1 MRYFGSMSG
10 RMLAPVAAMLMMTF
24 VAAPSATAAGLTGDE
39 VTVLITERLAAENLQ
54 GAPVIASNRIFPDC
68 AGKVEILPMF
78 GSWHTVNVACSSRS
92 GWRFAIRANV
102 SNGTSARAS
111 DWRSGGSADSTS
123 ISGLVTS
130 KKPAAHHK
138 IAVSVQVVALNRSVR
153 KGDIIT
159 AEDIALVEVAER
171 NAIGAFK
178 GDDDLVGRR
187 LKSSL
192 TAGKPVRTRHLEPDY
207 MVTKGAEVIIS
218 SKAGVVNVDVVGIAL
233 EDGQFGEWIKVQN
246 ASSGQSVFAKVI
258 SEKKVAVVAKKS

>member
-1 MRYFGSMSG
+1 MRYFGGMTG
-10 RMLAPVAAMLMMTF
+10 RMLAPVAVMWMMAS
-24 VAAPSATAAGLTGDE
+24 AAGPSALAAGLTGDE
-39 VTVLITERLAAENLQ
+39 VTVLIKERLAAANLQ
-54 GAPVIASNRIFPDC
+54 AAPIIASNRTFPDC

-78 GSWHTVNVACSSRS
+78 GGWHTVSVACRS
-92 GWRFAIRANV
+92 KPGWRFAIRANI
-102 SNGTSARAS
+102 SSGAGGRAS
-111 DWRSGGSADSTS
+111 DWRSHGSNDSSS
-123 ISGLVTS
+123 ISGSVIGNKYVSNRNSAT
-130 KKPAAHHK
+130 
-138 IAVSVQVVALNRSVR
+138 SVQVLALKRSVS

-159 AEDIALVEVAER
+159 ADDLLLVEVAGR
-171 NAIGAFK
+171 NAIGMFK

-207 MVTKGAEVIIS
+207 MVVKDAEVIIT

-233 EDGQFGEWIKVQN
+233 EDGQFGEWIKVEN

>member
-10 RMLAPVAAMLMMTF
+10 RMLAPVAAILMMTS
-24 VAAPSATAAGLTGDE
+24 VAAASATAAGLTGDE
-39 VTVLITERLAAENLQ
+39 VTILITERLAAENLQ

-111 DWRSGGSADSTS
+111 DWRSGGSAS

-159 AEDIALVEVAER
+159 ADDIALVKVAER

-178 GDDDLVGRR
+178 SDDDLVGRR

-207 MVTKGAEVIIS
+207 MVTKDAEVIIS

-258 SEKKVAVVAKKS
+258 SEKKVTVVAKKS

>member
-1 MRYFGSMSG
+1 MRYFGGMTG
-10 RMLAPVAAMLMMTF
+10 RMLAPVAVMWMTAS
-24 VAAPSATAAGLTGDE
+24 VAGPSALAAGLTGDE
-39 VTVLITERLAAENLQ
+39 VKVLITERLAAENLQ
-54 GAPVIASNRIFPDC
+54 AAPIISPNRIFPDC

-78 GSWHTVNVACSSRS
+78 GSWHTVNVACNSSS

-102 SNGTSARAS
+102 SSATSARAS

-123 ISGLVTS
+123 ISRLVTGKDTTS
-130 KKPAAHHK
+130 KRDSAT
-138 IAVSVQVVALNRSVR
+138 SVRVFALKRSVS

-159 AEDIALVEVAER
+159 ADDLLIVEVAGR
-171 NAIGAFK
+171 NAIGMFK

-207 MVTKGAEVIIS
+207 MVVKDAEVIIT
-218 SKAGVVNVDVVGIAL
+218 SKAGVVIVDVVGIAL
-233 EDGQFGEWIKVQN
+233 EDGQFGEWIKVEN

>member
-10 RMLAPVAAMLMMTF
+10 RMLAPVAAILIMTS
-24 VAAPSATAAGLTGDE
+24 VAAASATAAGLTGDE
-39 VTVLITERLAAENLQ
+39 VTILITERLAAENLQ

-78 GSWHTVNVACSSRS
+78 GSWHTVNVACSSKS

-102 SNGTSARAS
+102 SNGTSARL
-111 DWRSGGSADSTS
+111 SGWLPDGSADSES
-123 ISGLVTS
+123 ISDLFTS
-130 KKPAAHHK
+130 KKQAAQNK
-138 IAVSVQVVALNRSVR
+138 SAVFVQVIALNRSVR

-159 AEDIALVEVAER
+159 ADDIALVQVAER

-207 MVTKGAEVIIS
+207 MVTKDAEVIIS
-218 SKAGVVNVDVVGIAL
+218 SKAGVVNVDVIGIAL

-258 SEKKVAVVAKKS
+258 SEKKVSVVAKKS

>member
-10 RMLAPVAAMLMMTF
+10 RMLAPVAAILMMTS
-24 VAAPSATAAGLTGDE
+24 VAAASATAAGLTGDE
-39 VTVLITERLAAENLQ
+39 VTILITERLAAENLQ

-78 GSWHTVNVACSSRS
+78 GSWHTVNVACSSKS
-92 GWRFAIRANV
+92 GWRFAIRANID
-102 SNGTSARAS
+102 NGTSARAS
-111 DWRSGGSADSTS
+111 DWRSGGSAS

-159 AEDIALVEVAER
+159 ADDIALVQVAER

-207 MVTKGAEVIIS
+207 MVTKDAEVIIS
-218 SKAGVVNVDVVGIAL
+218 SKAGVVNVDVIGIAL

-258 SEKKVAVVAKKS
+258 SEKKVSVVAKKS

>member
-1 MRYFGSMSG
+1 MRYFGGMTG
-10 RMLAPVAAMLMMTF
+10 RMLAPVAVMWMMAS
-24 VAAPSATAAGLTGDE
+24 VAGPSALAAGLTGDE
-39 VTVLITERLAAENLQ
+39 VTVLITERLTAENLQ
-54 GAPVIASNRIFPDC
+54 AAPIISPNRIFPDC

-78 GSWHTVNVACSSRS
+78 GSWHTVNVACNSSS

-102 SNGTSARAS
+102 SSATSARAS
-111 DWRSGGSADSTS
+111 DWRSGGSADSVS
-123 ISGLVTS
+123 ISRLVTGKDTTS
-130 KKPAAHHK
+130 KRDSAT
-138 IAVSVQVVALNRSVR
+138 SVQVFALKRSVS

-159 AEDIALVEVAER
+159 ADDLLLVEVAGR
-171 NAIGAFK
+171 NAIGMFK

-207 MVTKGAEVIIS
+207 MVVKDAEVIIT

-233 EDGQFGEWIKVQN
+233 EDGQFGEWIKVEN

>member
-1 MRYFGSMSG
+1 M
-10 RMLAPVAAMLMMTF
+10 AAMLIMTS
-24 VAAPSATAAGLTGDE
+24 VAASPATAASLTGDE
-39 VTVLITERLAAENLQ
+39 VTVLITERLASENLQ
-54 GAPVIASNRIFPDC
+54 ASPVIASNRIFPDC
-68 AGKVEILPMF
+68 AGQIEILPMF
-78 GSWHTVNVACSSRS
+78 GSWHTVNVACSSKS
-92 GWRFAIRANV
+92 GWRFAIRANID
-102 SNGTSARAS
+102 NGTSARAS
-111 DWRSGGSADSTS
+111 DWRSGGSAESTS

-130 KKPAAHHK
+130 KKPATHQK
-138 IAVSVQVVALNRSVR
+138 SAVSVQVVALNRSVR

-159 AEDIALVEVAER
+159 AEDIALVKVAER

-207 MVTKGAEVIIS
+207 MVTKDAEVIIS

-258 SEKKVAVVAKKS
+258 SEKKVTVVAKKS

>member
-1 MRYFGSMSG
+1 
-10 RMLAPVAAMLMMTF
+10 MT
-24 VAAPSATAAGLTGDE
+24 SSLSD
-39 VTVLITERLAAENLQ
+39 I
-54 GAPVIASNRIFPDC
+54 D
-68 AGKVEILPMF
+68 
-78 GSWHTVNVACSSRS
+78 SWL
-92 GWRFAIRANV
+92 
-102 SNGTSARAS
+102 
-111 DWRSGGSADSTS
+111 SGGSAESTS

-130 KKPAAHHK
+130 KKPATHQK
-138 IAVSVQVVALNRSVR
+138 SAVSVQVVALNRSVR

-159 AEDIALVEVAER
+159 ADDIALVKVAER

-178 GDDDLVGRR
+178 GDDLVGRR

-207 MVTKGAEVIIS
+207 MVTKDAEVIIS

-258 SEKKVAVVAKKS
+258 SEKKVSVVAKKS